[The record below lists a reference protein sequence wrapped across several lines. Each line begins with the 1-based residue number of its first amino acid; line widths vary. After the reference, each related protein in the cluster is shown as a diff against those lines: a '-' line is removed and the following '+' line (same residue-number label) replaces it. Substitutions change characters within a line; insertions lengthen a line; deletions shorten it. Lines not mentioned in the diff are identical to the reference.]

1 MFNPA
6 KTMELTT
13 GGLTDPQAT
22 WESYLGENP
31 GWQRTA
37 MELTIPLAVA
47 AIVVGWLLSLI
58 FGSHFYYSYGRGAVL
73 GLILGLIGAAIS
85 VTVLS
90 FVINFFADKFG
101 GESNFDRA
109 FTGVSL
115 AIIPGWVGTALGGI
129 PFLGMLL
136 QLAGTIV
143 GLVFLYKIIPLAL
156 NVPEDKR
163 ALHFIV
169 SIIVVIVINV
179 IIGMILGAGSM
190 GAGGFEEM
198 HRP

>member
-13 GGLTDPQAT
+13 GGLTDPRAT

-47 AIVVGWLLSLI
+47 AIVIGWLLSVI

-73 GLILGLIGAAIS
+73 GLILALIGAAIS

-109 FTGVSL
+109 FAGVSL

-156 NVPEDKR
+156 GVTEDKR

-169 SIIVVIVINV
+169 SIVVVIVINV
-179 IIGMILGAGSM
+179 IISLILGAGAVGS
-190 GAGGFEEM
+190 GGMQGFQA
-198 HRP
+198 P